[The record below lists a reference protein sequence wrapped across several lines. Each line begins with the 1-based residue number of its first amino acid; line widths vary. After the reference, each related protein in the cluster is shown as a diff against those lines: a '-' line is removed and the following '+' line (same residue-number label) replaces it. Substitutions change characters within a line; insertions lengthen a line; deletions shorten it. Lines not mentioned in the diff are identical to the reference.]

1 MIEAV
6 RFYFYI
12 LFCSIFLFA
21 GQVCAEELEWQ
32 NPLPQGNS
40 LNAVLSLSNNDV
52 YAVGNNGTIMHYNG
66 NIWEKMPS
74 GTTNN
79 LGSIWGI
86 TSNNLFAVGNNGT
99 IIHFNGSTWSPLS
112 SETTSNLTQVWGTS
126 GNDVFAVGEKGTIL
140 HYDGAVW
147 TSMKNDIN
155 KDIRGIWGVSSTE
168 VYAVG
173 YNGMILR
180 YDGTSWRLTN
190 SRSNKDLLGVWG
202 TSSTNIFAVGYNG
215 TMLHFDGIS
224 WNIMNSGTRK
234 DLLGIWGS
242 SSKNIY
248 ATGDAGTILHFNG
261 ITWSP
266 MTSNKT
272 NTICGL
278 GGASDNSI
286 YAVGSGGMVLSYKDS
301 EWVSK
306 INDEKKEQVASLG
319 NLKTDILAA
328 GDTGTVLHYNK
339 DKGETPV
346 SLTAP
351 LPTPGVSVS
360 TTTLSSK
367 TSNLSQDYAN
377 DNDRIE
383 INGSK
388 DSNTGIESVAIQDAQ
403 PSKTNN
409 TIDQPVTSQIITNT
423 ETETLPP
430 MMRMPAPL
438 TAEVENNQK
447 ANNPMKTYINNY
459 ESFPIVSRSNQVK
472 THDVQEAAAGNTITS
487 DISESK
493 KAVDVSL
500 PSPEQINI
508 PIASSILA
516 SNDGSAHRVLENH
529 MFNNTAGTMKKDN
542 GSLPNS
548 TVVIKKKGEKVSSQD
563 AYNLY
568 NYTLQEM
575 SILVFACMLFT
586 SIFMLYRR
594 RMID

>member
-12 LFCSIFLFA
+12 LLCSIFLFA

-40 LNAVLSLSNNDV
+40 LNAVLSLSSNDV
-52 YAVGNNGTIMHYNG
+52 YAVGNNGTIMHYDG
-66 NIWEKMPS
+66 NIWERMPS

-155 KDIRGIWGVSSTE
+155 NDIRGIWGVSSTE

-173 YNGMILR
+173 FNGMILR

-202 TSSTNIFAVGYNG
+202 TSSTNIFAVGYTG

-224 WNIMNSGTRK
+224 WNIMNSATRN

-286 YAVGSGGMVLSYKDS
+286 YAVGSGEIVLSYEGS
-301 EWVSK
+301 QWISK
-306 INDEKKEQVASLG
+306 INDEKKEQVASLE
-319 NLKTDILAA
+319 NSKTDILAA
-328 GDTGTVLHYNK
+328 GDAGTVLHYNK
-339 DKGETPV
+339 DNGETPA
-346 SLTAP
+346 SSAAP
-351 LPTPGVSVS
+351 LPSPGVSVS
-360 TTTLSSK
+360 TTTLPSK
-367 TSNLSQDYAN
+367 TSNLSLAGNSKEFSFSSAKVPDTGAKLTPGIQKQATVNPESKTETLPIMEQSDLGTKIIVASASVSLPHQDYAD

-383 INGSK
+383 INGPK
-388 DSNTGIESVAIQDAQ
+388 DSNTGIEPVAIQEAQ
-403 PSKTNN
+403 PSKNNN
-409 TIDQPVTSQIITNT
+409 TVDQPVTSQIITNT
-423 ETETLPP
+423 ETETLPS
-430 MMRMPAPL
+430 MMHMPAPL
-438 TAEVENNQK
+438 TAEVEYNQK
-447 ANNPMKTYINNY
+447 ANNPLKTYINNY
-459 ESFPIVSRSNQVK
+459 ESVPIASRSNQVK
-472 THDVQEAAAGNTITS
+472 THDFLEAAAGSTITT

-516 SNDGSAHRVLENH
+516 RNDGEC
-529 MFNNTAGTMKKDN
+529 
-542 GSLPNS
+542 
-548 TVVIKKKGEKVSSQD
+548 SS
-563 AYNLY
+563 
-568 NYTLQEM
+568 
-575 SILVFACMLFT
+575 CP
-586 SIFMLYRR
+586 
-594 RMID
+594 